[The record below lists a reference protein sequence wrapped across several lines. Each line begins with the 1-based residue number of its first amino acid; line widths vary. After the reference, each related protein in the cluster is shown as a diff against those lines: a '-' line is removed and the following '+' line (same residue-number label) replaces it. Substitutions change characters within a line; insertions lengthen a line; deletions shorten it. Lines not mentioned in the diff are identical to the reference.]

1 MTGSGTEWSAY
12 RTNTANKSAR
22 CTVPNAAAAMSDS
35 SADCPTDLDEVL
47 RQLAEQNSLL
57 SANEVAGFLRLG
69 RTAVYELIKSGELS
83 TVSVGPQSRT
93 IRVLRSSL
101 EQYLR
106 QRLKAA
112 WKQPQPQQVPAV
124 DVPRTAATAT
134 PHGAPRRTARRVAR

>member
-1 MTGSGTEWSAY
+1 M
-12 RTNTANKSAR
+12 
-22 CTVPNAAAAMSDS
+22 PNAAAAAMPDS
-35 SADCPTDLDEVL
+35 PADCPTDLDEVL

-57 SANEVAGFLRLG
+57 SANEVAGVLRLG

-112 WKQPQPQQVPAV
+112 WKQPQPQPQQVPAA
-124 DVPRTAATAT
+124 DVPRTAAAAT
-134 PHGAPRRTARRVAR
+134 PHGAPRRTVRRVAR